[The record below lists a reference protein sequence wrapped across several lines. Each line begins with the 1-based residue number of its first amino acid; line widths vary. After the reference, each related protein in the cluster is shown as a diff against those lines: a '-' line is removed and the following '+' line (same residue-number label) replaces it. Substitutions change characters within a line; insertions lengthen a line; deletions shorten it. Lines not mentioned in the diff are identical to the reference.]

1 MMKIENITLT
11 MKEKNKI
18 QTLNWVL
25 DGQLRFEKA
34 LEILRCSERTL
45 YRWKARLTKEGRSS
59 LIHGNRGR
67 SPAHKTEEGLIVKIL
82 KLHQDCYYDAN
93 DTHFR
98 ELLKRHEHIQIGR
111 STLRR
116 ILRAHGIA
124 AKRKRRPPRYRA
136 RRPRKEAFGA
146 MLQLDASHHR
156 WFGPM
161 GPWLVLHG
169 AIDDATNMVW
179 AYFEEAETTH
189 GYFELMRQ
197 VFESQGLPLSL
208 YTDRHSIFH
217 PIEAKIC
224 EEQQRRGLN
233 KPESQFGRA
242 MRELGMQMIP
252 AYSPQAKGRI
262 ERLWQ
267 TFQDRLAVEMRLA
280 GIRSKQEA
288 QTFLTAYLKRH
299 NSQYAIKPRQRNSVF
314 RPCPRKTV
322 LDDILCRKE
331 FRAVS
336 NDHTVS
342 YQNRPLQI
350 PRPKG
355 WRSLAK
361 KTVEVWDRPDGMIKI
376 ALEGKVLQTFK
387 QPTEDVLYDIAS

>member
-1 MMKIENITLT
+1 MSTENITLT
-11 MKEKNKI
+11 MKEQNKI
-18 QTLNWVL
+18 QTLSLVL
-25 DGQLRFEKA
+25 DGQLEFNKA
-34 LEILRCSERTL
+34 LEILRCSERSL
-45 YRWKARLTKEGRSS
+45 YRWQARLKAEGPAGFV
-59 LIHGNRGR
+59 HGNRGHPNA
-67 SPAHKTEEGLIVKIL
+67 SKTDESLVLKIL
-82 KLHQDCYYDAN
+82 KLHQDHYYDAN
-93 DTHFR
+93 DTHFQ
-98 ELLKRHEHIQIGR
+98 ELLGSGHSIKIGR

-116 ILRAHGIA
+116 ILRAHGIE
-124 AKRKRRPPRYRA
+124 AKRKRRPPRYRS
-136 RRPRKEAFGA
+136 RRPRKEAFGT
-146 MLQLDASHHR
+146 MLQLDASHHQ
-156 WFGPM
+156 WFGPL

-169 AIDDATNMVW
+169 AIDDATNTVW

-197 VFESQGLPLSL
+197 VFKTQGLPLSL

-217 PIEAKIC
+217 PVVQKLDP
-224 EEQQRRGLN
+224 EQQRRGL

-242 MRELGMQMIP
+242 MRELGIEMIP

-280 GIRSKQEA
+280 NIHTKAQAQE
-288 QTFLTAYLKRH
+288 FLKDFLERH
-299 NSQYAIKPRQRNSVF
+299 NAKYAIDPRQRKPVF
-314 RPCPRKTV
+314 RKSPRQAV

-331 FRAVS
+331 FRVVN

-342 YQNRPLQI
+342 YRGRILQI

-361 KTVEVWDRPDGMIKI
+361 KTVEIWDRPDGVTKI
-376 ALEGKVLQTFK
+376 VLEGKILQTFK
-387 QPTEDVLYDIAS
+387 QNAKEVVFYAHAA

>member
-1 MMKIENITLT
+1 MKENITLT
-11 MKEKNKI
+11 MKEQNKI
-18 QTLNWVL
+18 RTLSLVL

-45 YRWKARLTKEGRSS
+45 YRWKSRLKKEGPSG
-59 LIHGNRGR
+59 LIHGNRGQ
-67 SPAHKTEEGLIVKIL
+67 SPAHKIEESLVMKIL
-82 KLHQDCYYDAN
+82 KLHKDCYYDAN
-93 DTHFR
+93 DTHFK
-98 ELLKRHEHIQIGR
+98 ELLERHEHIQIGR

-116 ILRAHGIA
+116 ILRVHGVT

-136 RRPRKEAFGA
+136 RRPRKESFGA
-146 MLQLDASHHR
+146 MLQLDASHHQ
-156 WFGPM
+156 WFGPL
-161 GPWLVLHG
+161 GAWLVLHG
-169 AIDDATNMVW
+169 AIDDATNEVW
-179 AYFEEAETTH
+179 ACFEEAETTH

-208 YTDRHSIFH
+208 YTDRHSIFY
-217 PIEAKIC
+217 PVAAKLGE
-224 EEQQRRGLN
+224 EEQRQGLI
-233 KPESQFGRA
+233 KSESQFGRA
-242 MRELGMQMIP
+242 MRELGIQMIP

-280 GIRSKQEA
+280 SIRNKQQA
-288 QTFLTAYLKRH
+288 QTFLKEYLKRH
-299 NSQYAIKPRQRNSVF
+299 NTQYAINPRQRNPVF
-314 RPCPRKTV
+314 RSCPRKTV
-322 LDDILCRKE
+322 LDDILCHKE
-331 FRAVS
+331 FRVVK

-342 YQNRPLQI
+342 YYRRTLQI

-361 KTVEVWDRPDGMIKI
+361 KTVEVWERPDGIIKI

-387 QPTEDVLYDIAS
+387 QPTEGAYDIAA